1 MPLRS
6 ISRRAALFLSILLM
20 ALFLPRANTQTPGTA
35 LSLPAKETLA
45 YTVEW
50 RFIHAGNARLAFRR
64 LAEGSETS
72 FNAGLD
78 LESAGLV
85 SRLFKVDNHYNAA
98 LSDQLCAI
106 RTSLATN
113 EGSRQRETK
122 VAYDKIRR
130 KASHVERDLK
140 RNVVVSTREVDIP
153 ACAHDVVG
161 GLYYLRTLRTAPGQ
175 VLQIPVSDGK
185 KSALARVEVQER
197 EEISTPAGKFHTIR
211 YEVFLFDNVL
221 YNRKGRMFVWLSD
234 DSRRLPVQIRIRQPL
249 YIGTITL
256 QLNKEEHP

>member
-20 ALFLPRANTQTPGTA
+20 ALLSPRANTQTPGAA
-35 LSLPAKETLA
+35 LSLPAKENLA
-45 YTVEW
+45 YMIEW
-50 RFIHAGNARLAFRR
+50 RFIHAGNARLTLGR
-64 LAEGSETS
+64 LAVGNETS

-85 SRLFKVDNHYNAA
+85 SRLFKVDNHYNVA

-106 RTSLATN
+106 RSLLATN

-122 VAYDKIRR
+122 VTYDKNRR
-130 KASHVERDLK
+130 KASYIERDLK
-140 RNVVVSTREVDIP
+140 RNSTVSTREVDIP

-185 KSALARVEVQER
+185 KSVLARVEVQER
-197 EEISTPAGKFHTIR
+197 EEVVTPAGKFHTIR
-211 YEVFLFDNVL
+211 YEIFLFDNVL
-221 YNRKGRMFVWLSD
+221 YNRKGRLFVWLSD

-256 QLNKEEHP
+256 QLNKEEKP